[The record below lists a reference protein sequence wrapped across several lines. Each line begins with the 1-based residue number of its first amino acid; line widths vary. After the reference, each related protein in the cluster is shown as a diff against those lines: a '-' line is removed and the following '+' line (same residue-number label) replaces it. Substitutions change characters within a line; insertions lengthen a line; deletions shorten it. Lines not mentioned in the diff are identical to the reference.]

1 MSGGAG
7 RASSCD
13 HPPAQCGSN
22 LFATGITAGGN
33 ANSLQPS
40 AGNLTNGASGSGA
53 VLLGSS
59 PVMTNAT
66 INQAAAG
73 KDALAGK
80 RASDTATTGNLEHF
94 TNAAG
99 NSDLWR

>member
-33 ANSLQPS
+33 ANCLQPS

-59 PVMTNAT
+59 QVMTNAT
-66 INQAAAG
+66 LNQAPAG
-73 KDALAGK
+73 NDALAGK
-80 RASDTATTGNLEHF
+80 RASATTTTGTLENL

-99 NSDLWR
+99 NA